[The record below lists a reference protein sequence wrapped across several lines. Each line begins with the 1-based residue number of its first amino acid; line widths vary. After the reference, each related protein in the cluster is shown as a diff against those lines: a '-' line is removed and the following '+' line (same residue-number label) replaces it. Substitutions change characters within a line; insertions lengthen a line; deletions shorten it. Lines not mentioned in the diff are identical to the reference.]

1 MARQRQ
7 TDRDTIL
14 AAALSIADERGLDA
28 LTMRAVADRVG
39 VTPMALYRYVGGK
52 SQLLDGVVE
61 RLLLEVTLP
70 AGRLSWR
77 EQLAKMT
84 GSLRSTAR
92 RHPEVFPLLMQ
103 RPAATE
109 AAKRVRD
116 AVYATL
122 RSAGVAVDEVP
133 RVERILST
141 FVIGFAASE
150 AGGRFTVGRR
160 ALDGDLAWFGEHFL
174 AAIESAGAD
183 QEESGQ

>member
-1 MARQRQ
+1 MARQPQ

-14 AAALSIADERGLDA
+14 VAALSIADERGLDA
-28 LTMRAVADRVG
+28 LTMRAVAERVG
-39 VTPMALYRYVGGK
+39 VTPMALYRHVGGK
-52 SQLLDGVVE
+52 SQLLDGLVE
-61 RLLLEVTLP
+61 RMLLEVVVPGTALP
-70 AGRLSWR
+70 WR
-77 EQLAKMT
+77 EQLTKMT
-84 GSLRSTAR
+84 GSLRAVAS

-109 AAKRVRD
+109 GAKRVRD

-122 RSAGVAVDEVP
+122 RAAGVAADEVP

-160 ALDGDLAWFGEHFL
+160 ALDEDLAWFGDHFL
-174 AAIESAGAD
+174 TAIDGGDDNRED
-183 QEESGQ
+183 